1 MEEFLQDKIF
11 QFYYQKIYGKKSNY
25 QTFKTFAD
33 KDKVSFLINLYLFM
47 SNINKNNNNNSIK
60 NKEKEINYNINNEKD
75 NLYLDNYNKIMSE
88 YKNILNKYNKEFHSK
103 PNNSI
108 NEEKKEINKIN
119 TFKLNSANE
128 QSKDNDNYKKENN
141 EFNINIDTDNYF
153 EEKKEEDKEII
164 INSKRNDIDIN
175 INHRNNF
182 KSGKETNINENMNND
197 SNINKNLTK
206 EEYFQKHQQNDN
218 ASLKGNNIK
227 NKYNNFKSMNNNIE
241 NNLLEISSRSGD
253 KINSSM
259 EKNSSSKFNINNI
272 SPKNKIKSTNS
283 RNLTKKKSPEKKDII
298 LEDQTITEKSL
309 IHLEEFTNDNIVEKL
324 IKCPQNKYI
333 SLNCSEAN
341 QIALVIIN
349 LMESKNDLENEIEEE
364 RKNNIIKFDKLK
376 LDFEKQKKDIKAS
389 YDKKKFN
396 VIKVLGELD
405 KEINEEKIFLE
416 EEQKGYNLWDHIS
429 IENQRT
435 KEIRENIMKK
445 LENFKK

>member
-33 KDKVSFLINLYLFM
+33 KDKVSFLINLYLFI
-47 SNINKNNNNNSIK
+47 SNINKNNNDNSIK

-88 YKNILNKYNKEFHSK
+88 YTNILNKYNKEFHSK
-103 PNNSI
+103 PNNII
-108 NEEKKEINKIN
+108 NEEKKEINNIN

-128 QSKDNDNYKKENN
+128 KCKDNDNYKKENN

-164 INSKRNDIDIN
+164 INSKRNDIDIY
-175 INHRNNF
+175 INHKNNF
-182 KSGKETNINENMNND
+182 KSGKETNINDNMNND

-218 ASLKGNNIK
+218 ESLKDNNIK
-227 NKYNNFKSMNNNIE
+227 NKYNNAKSMNNNIE

-259 EKNSSSKFNINNI
+259 EKNSSYKFNINNI

-364 RKNNIIKFDKLK
+364 RKKNIIKFDKLK
-376 LDFEKQKKDIKAS
+376 LDYEKQKNDIKSS
-389 YDKKKFN
+389 YDKKEKN
-396 VIKVLGELD
+396 VIKILGELE
-405 KEINEEKIFLE
+405 KEINDEKSFLE
-416 EEQKGYNLWDHIS
+416 EDQKGYNLWDHIS

>member
-11 QFYYQKIYGKKSNY
+11 QFYYHKIYGKKSNY
-25 QTFKTFAD
+25 QTFKTFTD
-33 KDKVSFLINLYLFM
+33 KDKVSFLINLYLFI
-47 SNINKNNNNNSIK
+47 SNINKNNNDNLIK
-60 NKEKEINYNINNEKD
+60 NKEKEIKHNISNEKD
-75 NLYLDNYNKIMSE
+75 NLFLDNYNKIMNE
-88 YKNILNKYNKEFHSK
+88 YTNILNKYNKEFHLK
-103 PNNSI
+103 PNNII
-108 NEEKKEINKIN
+108 NEENKKINDINKFQMNNMNEKCEKKE
-119 TFKLNSANE
+119 T
-128 QSKDNDNYKKENN
+128 YKKDNN

-153 EEKKEEDKEII
+153 EEKKEDKEII
-164 INSKRNDIDIN
+164 IKSKRNDIDISINHEYNYKLEKINNN
-175 INHRNNF
+175 IN
-182 KSGKETNINENMNND
+182 TD
-197 SNINKNLTK
+197 SN
-206 EEYFQKHQQNDN
+206 
-218 ASLKGNNIK
+218 K
-227 NKYNNFKSMNNNIE
+227 NKYLKAEDYIQMQQPNDNESIKDNDNKYNDAKTMNNSIE
-241 NNLLEISSRSGD
+241 NNILEISSRSCD
-253 KINSSM
+253 KLNNSSM
-259 EKNSSSKFNINNI
+259 NKNSSFKFDINNNNNLKAHI
-272 SPKNKIKSTNS
+272 SQKNKIKSA
-283 RNLTKKKSPEKKDII
+283 RNLIMKKFPEKKDFI

-364 RKNNIIKFDKLK
+364 RKNNINKFDKLK

-396 VIKVLGELD
+396 VIKVLGDLD

-416 EEQKGYNLWDHIS
+416 KEQKGYNLWDHIS